1 MKKAFNKNWHEKHKL
16 QMPSTLQERV
26 KWYEAHLK
34 NCSCRKDVPPTIAVE
49 LKKQGKKVCSQGHLY
64 RGSGS
69 CPTCSTNKKGN

>member
-34 NCSCRKDVPPTIAVE
+34 HCNCRKDVPPTIAAE
-49 LKKQGKKVCSQGHLY
+49 FKKQGKKVCNRGHLY
-64 RGSGS
+64 RGSSS
-69 CPTCSTNKKGN
+69 CPVCQEVL